1 MLFEQQK
8 KKPLPRPYSLWL
20 TTVNANELEECENM
34 DMFKA
39 VIARKKYK
47 LPYTWDGTGGMVY
60 GPNFYYS
67 EVIMYSSNC
76 SRLYSFNQIL
86 S

>member
-8 KKPLPRPYSLWL
+8 KKPLPRPYSLWP

-47 LPYTWDGTGGMVY
+47 LPYTWAWGGTGGVVY
-60 GPNFYYS
+60 GLNLAYTTL
-67 EVIMYSSNC
+67 
-76 SRLYSFNQIL
+76 R
-86 S
+86 